1 MNLRKAVQTDINV
14 VADIYKSVI
23 GFNYSLWTEDYP
35 TIQNVMQ
42 DFRNGNLYVFEDNNI
57 IIGACSVESESVFEN
72 NDFWKINDGTQCEIS
87 RIVIAPEYQGN
98 GYARIMVGNLIDIL
112 SENGFES
119 VHLFVVKSNI
129 PAVETYRNLGFDFS
143 GECSMFEH
151 EYFAMEYIV
160 NRKEV

>member
-1 MNLRKAVQTDINV
+1 MNLRKAVQTDINI

-23 GFNYSLWTEDYP
+23 GMNYSVWTEDYP
-35 TIQNVMQ
+35 TIQNVVQ

-57 IIGACSVESESVFEN
+57 IIGACSVESESDFEN
-72 NDFWKINDGTQCEIS
+72 SDFWKINDGTQCEIS
-87 RIVIAPEYQGN
+87 RIVIAPEYQGK
-98 GYARIMVGNLIDIL
+98 GYARIMVGNFINVLA
-112 SENGFES
+112 ENGCKS

-129 PAVETYRNLGFDFS
+129 PAVETYRSLDFDFS
-143 GECSMFEH
+143 GKCSMFGH